1 MTGGVGVP
9 PPAEPARDVPPRGD
23 PAPARDLSA
32 PDAVA
37 DSVSVLPLHGEGPPL
52 LLISLTALSLGLL
65 QLLLH
70 IVESP
75 VNPDEVEYFRA
86 TRWIA
91 DGLVPY
97 RDFWEHH
104 PPLHWYLLAWIAPF
118 TREAS
123 FESFVAMRLAQL
135 PLLLSTL
142 AVFFGL
148 LRAAGIRLAASVL
161 AAALLLASTNRS
173 LVEIR
178 LDASANLFLLL
189 GLLLVER
196 ARRGSADV
204 GTARAG
210 DSSRLAPCGTSTRR
224 TTAFLA
230 GVSLAL
236 AGLSSQ
242 RAAPLALAVLVF
254 AAFDLGTG
262 RPRLSRDGLLA
273 GAGALATGVAAAAL
287 LATGGALGAA
297 WEQGVRLN
305 ALYERLDLPRQGTTA
320 FELASQLLQRPS
332 AVAVVLLAAAG
343 IFVVARKER
352 PLLGFMARVAALAVV
367 AAGLLAAIRS
377 PFPYQFQFLLWLL
390 AALSALALDRLLRI
404 GPRAATATSLAVLT
418 LSLASLSLQRT
429 RTNWN
434 VRTETVSH
442 QDHILRSV
450 DRLTPSGAVVL
461 EGCGFAVNRLPAGEE
476 WFLPSLVRDLAD
488 AGSLERLTAAEL
500 VRRRP
505 ALVVM
510 DSRLV
515 AYVLRDPPLA
525 GWVARHYLPLE
536 RFLWIPAPNDVLP
549 AGGSATW
556 TILRDGAYRIVERPP
571 VDGDPWRTAPF
582 AFPFQR
588 PRSATSYRQALSRTV
603 HPRSGAIRLTVDGAE
618 RASDTRG
625 LVGMKAGE
633 TLVAENPSGKPI
645 ELLVVPAFV
654 PALFQSPYPLAWIEP
669 GLEF

>member
-1 MTGGVGVP
+1 L
-9 PPAEPARDVPPRGD
+9 RHGD
-23 PAPARDLSA
+23 
-32 PDAVA
+32 
-37 DSVSVLPLHGEGPPL
+37 GPPL
-52 LLISLTALSLGLL
+52 LLISVAALTPGLL

-70 IVESP
+70 VVESP

-135 PLLLSTL
+135 PLLLATL
-142 AVFFGL
+142 AVFLAL

-189 GLLLVER
+189 GILLVER
-196 ARRGSADV
+196 ARRGNTSA
-204 GTARAG
+204 GISTGG
-210 DSSRLAPCGTSTRR
+210 DSAQLALRR
-224 TTAFLA
+224 TSARRTVAVVA

-242 RAAPLALAVLVF
+242 RAAPLALAILVLASV
-254 AAFDLGTG
+254 DLGAG
-262 RPRLSRDGLLA
+262 RTRVSPDGLLA
-273 GAGALATGVAAAAL
+273 GAGALATGAAAAAL
-287 LATGGALGAA
+287 LAASGTLGAA

-320 FELASQLLQRPS
+320 LELAGQLLLRPS
-332 AVAVVLLAAAG
+332 AVAMVVLAAAA
-343 IFVVARKER
+343 IFVVARRER
-352 PLLGFMARVAALAVV
+352 PLLGFAARVAATAFV

-377 PFPYQFQFLLWLL
+377 PFPYQFQSLLWLL
-390 AALSALALDRLLRI
+390 AALSALALDRILRI
-404 GPRAATATSLAVLT
+404 GPRAAAAISLAVLA
-418 LSLASLSLQRT
+418 LSLVSLSLQRT

-434 VRTETVSH
+434 VRLETVSH

-450 DRLTPSGAVVL
+450 DRLTPDGAVVL
-461 EGCGFAVNRLPAGEE
+461 EGCGFAVNRLPAWKE
-476 WFLPSLVRDLAD
+476 WFLPSLVRDLA
-488 AGSLERLTAAEL
+488 GSGALARLTPEDL

-525 GWVARHYLPLE
+525 RWIARHYLPLE
-536 RFLWIPAPNDVLP
+536 RFLWIPAPNGILP
-549 AGGSATW
+549 AAGSARW
-556 TILRDGAYRIVERPP
+556 TILQDGAYRIVERPP
-571 VDGDPWRTAPF
+571 ADGDPWRTTPF

-588 PRSATSYRQALSRTV
+588 PRSATSYRQIL
-603 HPRSGAIRLTVDGAE
+603 SGAATPRLGDIRFTVDGTGRTPDAK
-618 RASDTRG
+618 G
-625 LVGMKAGE
+625 LVRLRAGE
-633 TLVAENPSGKPI
+633 TLGAENLSGTPV
-645 ELLVVPAFV
+645 ELLVVPASV
-654 PALFQSPYPLAWIEP
+654 PALFDSPYPLAWIEP

>member
-1 MTGGVGVP
+1 MTGRPGVP

-23 PAPARDLSA
+23 PAPAPDRPA
-32 PDAVA
+32 PDVVA
-37 DSVSVLPLHGEGPPL
+37 NSASVLSLHGEGPPL
-52 LLISLTALSLGLL
+52 LLVSLSALSLGLL

-123 FESFVAMRLAQL
+123 FEGFVAMRLAQL

-196 ARRGSADV
+196 ARRGNADV
-204 GTARAG
+204 GTAKVG
-210 DSSRLAPCGTSTRR
+210 DSSRLAPRGAFTRR
-224 TTAFLA
+224 TAAFLA
-230 GVSLAL
+230 GVPLAL

-242 RAAPLALAVLVF
+242 RAAPLALAVLVL
-254 AAFDLGTG
+254 ATFDVGTG
-262 RPRLSRDGLLA
+262 RPRISPVGLLA
-273 GAGALATGVAAAAL
+273 GAGALATGGAAAAL

-305 ALYERLDLPRQGTTA
+305 ALYERLDLPRQGATA
-320 FELASQLLQRPS
+320 FELVSQLLQRPS
-332 AVAVVLLAAAG
+332 AVAVVLLAATG

-352 PLLGFMARVAALAVV
+352 PLLGFAARVTATAVV

-404 GPRAATATSLAVLT
+404 GSRAATATSLAVLT

-429 RTNWN
+429 RTNWD

-450 DRLTPSGAVVL
+450 DRLTPDGAVVL

-488 AGSLERLTAAEL
+488 AGSLARLTPAEL
-500 VRRRP
+500 TRRRP

-525 GWVARHYLPLE
+525 AWIARHYLPVE
-536 RFLWIPAPNDVLP
+536 RFLWIPAPNGVLSA
-549 AGGSATW
+549 AGLERW
-556 TILRDGAYRIVERPP
+556 TILKDGAYRILERLPAE
-571 VDGDPWRTAPF
+571 GDPWRTTPF

-588 PRSATSYRQALSRTV
+588 PRSATSYRQPLSRTV
-603 HPRSGAIRLTVDGAE
+603 SLRFGDIRFTVDGRE
-618 RASDTRG
+618 RTPDSKG
-625 LVGMKAGE
+625 LVRLRAGE
-633 TLVAENPSGKPI
+633 TLVAENRSGKPI
-645 ELLVVPAFV
+645 ELRVVPAFV
-654 PALFQSPYPLAWIEP
+654 PALFESPYPLAWIEP

>member
-1 MTGGVGVP
+1 MSVP
-9 PPAEPARDVPPRGD
+9 SLRG
-23 PAPARDLSA
+23 A
-32 PDAVA
+32 
-37 DSVSVLPLHGEGPPL
+37 GPPL
-52 LLISLTALSLGLL
+52 LLISLSALSLGLL

-70 IVESP
+70 VVESP

-123 FESFVAMRLAQL
+123 FESFVAMRFAQL
-135 PLLLSTL
+135 PLLLATL

-161 AAALLLASTNRS
+161 AAALFLASTNRS

-178 LDASANLFLLL
+178 LDASATLFLLL
-189 GLLLVER
+189 GLLLVEQ
-196 ARRGSADV
+196 ARSSRGTENGSAPKEP
-204 GTARAG
+204 R
-210 DSSRLAPCGTSTRR
+210 RLASTGSAASHSA
-224 TTAFLA
+224 AFLA

-242 RAAPLALAVLVF
+242 RAAPLVLALLVL
-254 AAFDLGTG
+254 AALDFRAG
-262 RPRLSRDGLLA
+262 RPHVSPVGLLA
-273 GAGALATGVAAAAL
+273 GAGALATGLAAAAL
-287 LATGGALGAA
+287 LAAGGALGAA

-305 ALYERLDLPRQGTTA
+305 ALYERLDLPRQGSTA
-320 FELASQLLQRPS
+320 LELAGRLLERPS
-332 AVAVVLLAAAG
+332 ASAMVLLAAAG
-343 IFVVARKER
+343 IFVAARRGR
-352 PLLGFMARVAALAVV
+352 PVLGFAARVAAMAVI

-377 PFPYQFQFLLWLL
+377 PFPYQFQLLLWLL
-390 AALSALALDRLLRI
+390 AALSAPALDRLLRL
-404 GPRAATATSLAVLT
+404 GPRAATATSLAVLA
-418 LSLASLSLQRT
+418 LSLVSLSLQRT
-429 RTNWN
+429 RTNWD

-450 DRLTPSGAVVL
+450 DRLTPAGAVVL

-488 AGSLERLTAAEL
+488 AGSLARLTPAEL
-500 VRRRP
+500 ARRRP
-505 ALVVM
+505 ALVVA

-525 GWVARHYLPLE
+525 AWVAQHYLPLE
-536 RFLWIPAPNDVLP
+536 RFLWIPAPNGVLP
-549 AGGSATW
+549 AGGSGRW
-556 TILRDGAYRIVERPP
+556 TILRDGAYRIVVRPP
-571 VDGDPWRTAPF
+571 VDGDPWRTTPF

-603 HPRSGAIRLTVDGAE
+603 PPSPGAIRLTVDGAG
-618 RASDTRG
+618 RAPDASG
-625 LVGMKAGE
+625 LVRLRAGE
-633 TLVAENPSGKPI
+633 LLVANNLSGAPV
-645 ELLVVPAFV
+645 ELLVVPASV
-654 PALFQSPYPLAWIEP
+654 PALFDSPYPLAWIEP
-669 GLEF
+669 SLEF

>member
-1 MTGGVGVP
+1 M
-9 PPAEPARDVPPRGD
+9 
-23 PAPARDLSA
+23 
-32 PDAVA
+32 
-37 DSVSVLPLHGEGPPL
+37 HGEGPPL
-52 LLISLTALSLGLL
+52 LLISLSALSLGLL

-104 PPLHWYLLAWIAPF
+104 PPLHWYLLSWIAPF

-142 AVFFGL
+142 AVFFVL
-148 LRAAGIRLAASVL
+148 LRAAGVRLAAGVL

-196 ARRGSADV
+196 AGPGSADV
-204 GTARAG
+204 GTSRAG
-210 DSSRLAPCGTSTRR
+210 DFARRAPRGISTRR
-224 TTAFLA
+224 TAAFLA

-242 RAAPLALAVLVF
+242 RAAPLALAILVL
-254 AAFDLGTG
+254 AALDFGTG
-262 RPRLSRDGLLA
+262 RPRVSRDGLLA
-273 GAGALATGVAAAAL
+273 GAGALATGVAAAVL
-287 LATGGALGAA
+287 LAAVGALRAA

-320 FELASQLLQRPS
+320 FEQAGRLLERP
-332 AVAVVLLAAAG
+332 AAIAMVLLAAAG
-343 IFVVARKER
+343 IFVTTRKGQPLRGFAARLGAVAV
-352 PLLGFMARVAALAVV
+352 L
-367 AAGLLAAIRS
+367 AAGLLATIRS
-377 PFPYQFQFLLWLL
+377 PFPYQFQLLFWLL
-390 AALSALALDRLLRI
+390 AALSALALDPLLRT
-404 GPRAATATSLAVLT
+404 GPRAATAASLAVLT

-429 RTNWN
+429 RTKWD
-434 VRTETVSH
+434 VRMETVSH

-450 DRLTPSGAVVL
+450 DRLTPGGAVVL
-461 EGCGFAVNRLPAGEE
+461 EGCGFAVNRLPAGTE

-488 AGSLERLTAAEL
+488 AGALARLTPAEL

-525 GWVARHYLPLE
+525 VWIARHYLPLE
-536 RFLWIPAPNDVLP
+536 RFLWIPAPNGVVSP
-549 AGGSATW
+549 AGSATW
-556 TILRDGAYRIVERPP
+556 TILRDGAYRIVARPP
-571 VDGDPWRTAPF
+571 ADPDPWRTAPF

-588 PRSATSYRQALSRTV
+588 PRSSTSYRQTFPGNASLRVGDT
-603 HPRSGAIRLTVDGAE
+603 RLTVEGKE
-618 RASDTRG
+618 RAADSKG
-625 LVGMKAGE
+625 LVRLRAGE
-633 TLVAENPSGKPI
+633 TLVAENLSGI
-645 ELLVVPAFV
+645 SVEVLVVPASV
-654 PALFQSPYPLAWIEP
+654 PALFESPYPLAWIEP